1 MPGSCLE
8 ECFAEISTV
17 FIMWIHLFKCSFIQ
31 QMSSDHISDIVL
43 VLKDTMMGIV
53 DMDRTHVF

>member
-1 MPGSCLE
+1 
-8 ECFAEISTV
+8 
-17 FIMWIHLFKCSFIQ
+17 
-31 QMSSDHISDIVL
+31 MSSDHISDIVL